1 MSMQVKV
8 LAVMPDYLNSIPE
21 TCMVEGQVQSTSET
35 APSMHVCMHIHVHT
49 HPHVNKI
56 KLIKM
61 CNFKEFWTSVN
72 VMKA

>member
-1 MSMQVKV
+1 MPMQVKV

-21 TCMVEGQVQSTSET
+21 TYMVEGQVQSTSET
-35 APSMHVCMHIHVHT
+35 APSTHARMHIRAHT

-61 CNFKEFWTSVN
+61 CNFKEFWTAVN